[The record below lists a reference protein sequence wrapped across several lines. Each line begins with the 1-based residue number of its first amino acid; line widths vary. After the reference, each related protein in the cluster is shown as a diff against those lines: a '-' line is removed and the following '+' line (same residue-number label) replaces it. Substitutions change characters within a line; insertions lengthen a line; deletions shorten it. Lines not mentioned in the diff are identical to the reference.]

1 MELINKN
8 QVPEGYKKTEVG
20 VIPEDWNIQTVSDI
34 AIVKG
39 GKRLPK
45 GISLSDIPNPYP
57 YIRVADMYEGGIN
70 TDDIKYVP
78 EHIAPLIKNYR
89 IYSTDLFISVAGTL
103 GIIGEVPA
111 TMNGAN
117 LTENADRITG
127 ITCNKKFLFYALIS
141 ERIKN
146 EIDSQ
151 RTIGAQPK
159 LALRRIEDFK
169 LAFPNSDEE
178 QKAIAQTL
186 SDVDALI
193 DELDKLIAKK
203 RHIKTATMQQ
213 LLTGKTRLPGFGEG
227 KGYKKTEVGVIPE
240 DWEISHISNLTLSH
254 KQGYY
259 TKEKYV
265 VNGTRL
271 VRITDLYNPKIDY
284 ESMPMLLISDKDFE
298 QYKIAVGDFLF
309 ARSGAIGR
317 YGIVKDKI
325 NAIFGS
331 YIIRF
336 NFKTDRLLNDFFGYL
351 FETQMIFNQ
360 LLSITQGSSN
370 ININAGNIK
379 SLKIALPSITEQKA
393 IAQVLSDMDSEIAT
407 LEKRR
412 AKTQAIKQGM
422 MQELLTGRTR
432 LKIEHPD
439 DPVAL
444 DGND

>member
-1 MELINKN
+1 MMSSKRLASNNN

-34 AIVKG
+34 AIVRG

-45 GISLSDIPNPYP
+45 GISLNDIPNPYP

-70 TDDIKYVP
+70 TNDIKYVP
-78 EHIAPLIKNYR
+78 EHIAPLIKSYR

-103 GIIGEVPA
+103 GIIGEVPE

-117 LTENADRITG
+117 LTENADRITA
-127 ITCNKKFLFYALIS
+127 ISCNKKFLLYALIS

-193 DELDKLIAKK
+193 AALDKLIAKK
-203 RHIKTATMQQ
+203 RNIKTATMQQ

-240 DWEISHISNLTLSH
+240 DWKICILSELSQIVTGQTPPTHNRSYYGDEYLFVSPADIGSQKYITNTFAKLSKLGFSISRKYPSKTILFTCIGSTIGKCAIVVTESTSN
-254 KQGYY
+254 Q
-259 TKEKYV
+259 
-265 VNGTRL
+265 
-271 VRITDLYNPKIDY
+271 
-284 ESMPMLLISDKDFE
+284 
-298 QYKIAVGDFLF
+298 Q
-309 ARSGAIGR
+309 
-317 YGIVKDKI
+317 I
-325 NAIFGS
+325 NAILPSNLVNHQYLYYQLINNAKKIKNRAATQAVPIINKTEFGS
-331 YIIRF
+331 TFIVVCS
-336 NFKTDRLLNDFFGYL
+336 D
-351 FETQMIFNQ
+351 E
-360 LLSITQGSSN
+360 
-370 ININAGNIK
+370 
-379 SLKIALPSITEQKA
+379 EQKA
-393 IAQVLSDMDSEIAT
+393 IAQVLCDIDTEITA

-422 MQELLTGRTR
+422 MQELLTGKTR
-432 LKIEHPD
+432 LI
-439 DPVAL
+439 
-444 DGND
+444 NN

>member
-1 MELINKN
+1 MMSSKRLASNNN

-34 AIVKG
+34 AIVRG

-45 GISLSDIPNPYP
+45 GISLNDIPNPYP

-70 TDDIKYVP
+70 TNDIKYVP
-78 EHIAPLIKNYR
+78 EHIAPLIKSYR

-103 GIIGEVPA
+103 GIIGEVPE

-117 LTENADRITG
+117 LTENADRITA
-127 ITCNKKFLFYALIS
+127 ISCNKKFLLYALIS

-193 DELDKLIAKK
+193 AALDKLIAKK

-213 LLTGKTRLPGFGEG
+213 LLTGKTRLPGFGDG
-227 KGYKKTEVGVIPE
+227 KGYKKSEVGVIPE
-240 DWEISHISNLTLSH
+240 DWELKAI
-254 KQGYY
+254 
-259 TKEKYV
+259 KEL
-265 VNGTRL
+265 NF
-271 VRITDLYNPKIDY
+271 D
-284 ESMPMLLISDKDFE
+284 ISDGNYSSKYPTSNEF
-298 QYKIAVGDFLF
+298 KITGVPFIRANN
-309 ARSGAIGR
+309 IGQMTVIDDDMR
-317 YGIVKDKI
+317 FISVDKH
-325 NAIFGS
+325 S
-331 YIIRF
+331 
-336 NFKTDRLLNDFFGYL
+336 
-351 FETQMIFNQ
+351 Q
-360 LLSITQGSSN
+360 LLKGHLRKNDILITTRGDIGQIALVPDRHINSN
-370 ININAGNIK
+370 INAQIVRINTKDSQIYSIYFAYFLLQDTIQKIIK
-379 SLKIALPSITEQKA
+379 NMQTGSALKQLPVSRLTTLAVAIPPLPEQKA
-393 IAQVLSDMDSEIAT
+393 IAQVLSDIDSEITA

-422 MQELLTGRTR
+422 MQELLTGKTR
-432 LKIEHPD
+432 LI
-439 DPVAL
+439 
-444 DGND
+444 NN

>member
-1 MELINKN
+1 MSSKRLASNNN

-34 AIVKG
+34 AIVRG

-45 GISLSDIPNPYP
+45 GISLNDIPNPYP

-70 TDDIKYVP
+70 TNDIKYVP
-78 EHIAPLIKNYR
+78 EHIAPLIKSYR

-103 GIIGEVPA
+103 GIIGEVPE

-117 LTENADRITG
+117 LTENADRITA
-127 ITCNKKFLFYALIS
+127 ISCNKKFLLYALIS

-193 DELDKLIAKK
+193 AALDKLIAKK
-203 RHIKTATMQQ
+203 RNIKTATMQQ

-240 DWEISHISNLTLSH
+240 DWKICILSELSQIVTGQTPPTHNRSYYGDEYLFVSPADIGSQKYITNTFAKLSKLGFSISRKYPSKTILFTCIGSTIGKCAIVVTESTSN
-254 KQGYY
+254 Q
-259 TKEKYV
+259 
-265 VNGTRL
+265 
-271 VRITDLYNPKIDY
+271 
-284 ESMPMLLISDKDFE
+284 
-298 QYKIAVGDFLF
+298 Q
-309 ARSGAIGR
+309 
-317 YGIVKDKI
+317 I
-325 NAIFGS
+325 NAILPSNLVNHQYLYYQLINNAKKIKNRAATQAVPIINKTEFGS
-331 YIIRF
+331 TFIVVCS
-336 NFKTDRLLNDFFGYL
+336 D
-351 FETQMIFNQ
+351 E
-360 LLSITQGSSN
+360 
-370 ININAGNIK
+370 
-379 SLKIALPSITEQKA
+379 EQKA
-393 IAQVLSDMDSEIAT
+393 IAQVLCDIDTEITA

-422 MQELLTGRTR
+422 MQELLTGKTR
-432 LKIEHPD
+432 LI
-439 DPVAL
+439 
-444 DGND
+444 NN

>member
-1 MELINKN
+1 MMSSKRLASNNN

-34 AIVKG
+34 AIVRG

-45 GISLSDIPNPYP
+45 GISLNDIPNPYP

-70 TDDIKYVP
+70 TNDIKYVP
-78 EHIAPLIKNYR
+78 EHIAPLIKSYR

-103 GIIGEVPA
+103 GIIGEVPE

-117 LTENADRITG
+117 LTENADRITA
-127 ITCNKKFLFYALIS
+127 ISCNKKFLLYALIS

-193 DELDKLIAKK
+193 AALDKLIAKK
-203 RHIKTATMQQ
+203 RNIKTATMQQ

-240 DWEISHISNLTLSH
+240 DWKICILSELSQIVTGQTPPTHNRSYYGDEYLFVSPADIGSQKYITNTFAKLSKLGFSISRKYPSKTILFTCIGSTIGKCAIVVTESTSN
-254 KQGYY
+254 Q
-259 TKEKYV
+259 
-265 VNGTRL
+265 
-271 VRITDLYNPKIDY
+271 
-284 ESMPMLLISDKDFE
+284 
-298 QYKIAVGDFLF
+298 Q
-309 ARSGAIGR
+309 
-317 YGIVKDKI
+317 I
-325 NAIFGS
+325 NAILPSNLVNHQYLYYQLINNAKKIKNRAATQAVPIINKTEFGS
-331 YIIRF
+331 TFIVVCS
-336 NFKTDRLLNDFFGYL
+336 D
-351 FETQMIFNQ
+351 E
-360 LLSITQGSSN
+360 
-370 ININAGNIK
+370 
-379 SLKIALPSITEQKA
+379 EQKA
-393 IAQVLSDMDSEIAT
+393 IAQVLCDIDTEITA

-432 LKIEHPD
+432 IID
-439 DPVAL
+439 
-444 DGND
+444 N

>member
-1 MELINKN
+1 MMSSKRLASNNN

-34 AIVKG
+34 AIVRG

-45 GISLSDIPNPYP
+45 GISLNDIPNPYP

-70 TDDIKYVP
+70 TNDIKYVP
-78 EHIAPLIKNYR
+78 EHIAPLIKSYR

-103 GIIGEVPA
+103 GIIGEVPE

-117 LTENADRITG
+117 LTENADRITA
-127 ITCNKKFLFYALIS
+127 ISCNKKFLLYALIS

-193 DELDKLIAKK
+193 AALDKLIAKK
-203 RHIKTATMQQ
+203 RNIKTATMQQ

-240 DWEISHISNLTLSH
+240 DWKICILSELSQIVTGQTPPTHNRSYYGDEYLFVSPADIGSQKYITNTFAKLSKLGFSISRKYPSKTILFTCIGSTIGKCAIVVTESTSN
-254 KQGYY
+254 Q
-259 TKEKYV
+259 
-265 VNGTRL
+265 
-271 VRITDLYNPKIDY
+271 
-284 ESMPMLLISDKDFE
+284 
-298 QYKIAVGDFLF
+298 Q
-309 ARSGAIGR
+309 
-317 YGIVKDKI
+317 I
-325 NAIFGS
+325 NAILPSNLVNHQYLYYQLINNAKKIKNRAATPAVPIINKTEFGS
-331 YIIRF
+331 TFIVVCS
-336 NFKTDRLLNDFFGYL
+336 D
-351 FETQMIFNQ
+351 E
-360 LLSITQGSSN
+360 
-370 ININAGNIK
+370 
-379 SLKIALPSITEQKA
+379 EQKA
-393 IAQVLSDMDSEIAT
+393 IAQVLCDIDTEITA

-422 MQELLTGRTR
+422 MQELLTGKTR
-432 LKIEHPD
+432 LI
-439 DPVAL
+439 
-444 DGND
+444 NN